1 MLCAFPL
8 LSALTKRKGLGVNGF
23 TLPLNFYGMRR
34 RGVACFCFLTAILA
48 ACTNNDQKAAKKPPP
63 DRIYLDYKISGE
75 EENENVTCLI
85 RFYRGGP
92 NGPSLFLPAPYKVEL
107 DGRVLTADSTKYSGV
122 YYEQVRPAREFSGTH
137 RIVFTDKNNEETA
150 EEFEFAPLRL
160 LDTLPA
166 KIKRGR

>member
-48 ACTNNDQKAAKKPPP
+48 ACTNNDQKAAKKPAP

-92 NGPSLFLPAPYKVEL
+92 NGPSLVHAGAVQSRA
-107 DGRVLTADSTKYSGV
+107 GRAGFNGRQHQIFGSVL
-122 YYEQVRPAREFSGTH
+122 
-137 RIVFTDKNNEETA
+137 
-150 EEFEFAPLRL
+150 
-160 LDTLPA
+160 
-166 KIKRGR
+166 